1 MTDIPERR
9 FLPADVIVPPVPE
22 HMIDR
27 GVFPAWADG
36 WTEGYIARQ
45 QEVERLNGLRRSSR
59 ASRKRY
65 KRDNADLL
73 LRLAERDEQLAASQ
87 QANAA
92 MANESSRWRQRY
104 IGELVTHYQTARCL
118 PYEEAR
124 AEAEYEANE
133 REEAFHAAVAARDA
147 AITEQ
152 ANG

>member
-27 GVFPAWADG
+27 GVFPWWADG

-92 MANESSRWRQRY
+92 MAKD
-104 IGELVTHYQTARCL
+104 
-118 PYEEAR
+118 
-124 AEAEYEANE
+124 
-133 REEAFHAAVAARDA
+133 AARYRWLRDNDQDSYVVLRDHDFLKYGVHLDA
-147 AITEQ
+147 AIDAAIAEQ
-152 ANG
+152 AND